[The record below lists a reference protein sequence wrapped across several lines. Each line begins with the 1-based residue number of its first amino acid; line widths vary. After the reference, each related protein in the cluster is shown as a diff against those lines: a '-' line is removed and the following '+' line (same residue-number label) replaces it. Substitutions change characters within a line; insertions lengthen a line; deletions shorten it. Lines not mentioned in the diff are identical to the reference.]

1 MAITI
6 NGSGTITGISAG
18 GLPDGSVT
26 AADIESSLDLSAKTL
41 TLPAGTGGKV
51 LQVVQTT
58 YASTSTTT
66 STSYVDTGHSATITP
81 SSTTS
86 KILVMAVY
94 SLGNYSDT
102 CATWSKVNRGATEL
116 IVQGA
121 YANGNQYGIM
131 PTSIVYLDS
140 PSTTSAT
147 TYKTQFRTD
156 NGSASASYGHPV
168 VKTYGAGTAQ
178 FTSTITL
185 MEIAA

>member
-6 NGSGTITGISAG
+6 NGSGTITGVSAG
-18 GLPDGSVT
+18 GLPDGIIT
-26 AADIESSLDLSAKTL
+26 ADDLAS
-41 TLPAGTGGKV
+41 GVGGKV

-58 YASTSTTT
+58 YSSTSTTT

-94 SLGNYSDT
+94 SLGSGSTAY
-102 CATWSKVNRGATEL
+102 ATWSKVNRGATEL

-121 YANGNQYGIM
+121 YAGGNNYGIM

-156 NGSASASYGHPV
+156 NGSGTASYGHPV
-168 VKTYGAGTAQ
+168 NKTYGVGTAQ

-185 MEIAA
+185 MEIAG